1 MEEVL
6 KSEISKIK
14 ELVEMKKDLI
24 SDEMAFNF
32 LILQY
37 FCYNSKNF
45 HDNIIF
51 INDNITDE
59 KNDGGIDFVY
69 FDEDESK
76 IIIGPWC
83 WTTDA
88 SLSAVRTRSCW
99 P

>member
-37 FCYNSKNF
+37 FAITVKIF
-45 HDNIIF
+45 MII
-51 INDNITDE
+51 
-59 KNDGGIDFVY
+59 
-69 FDEDESK
+69 
-76 IIIGPWC
+76 
-83 WTTDA
+83 
-88 SLSAVRTRSCW
+88 
-99 P
+99 

>member
-59 KNDGGIDFVY
+59 KNDG
-69 FDEDESK
+69 E
-76 IIIGPWC
+76 IGR
-83 WTTDA
+83 A
-88 SLSAVRTRSCW
+88 SCRERV
-99 P
+99 